1 MPVKIPVGLPSP
13 PGLQTA
19 RDQLWAEGP
28 EASGGFC
35 TVPTSL
41 PQPTCPV
48 PFLGACSKPCSLDLD
63 GFPLPPKPFLCFKS
77 CFLSDLFQ
85 QVFPG
90 TPRGT
95 SPPPLLNSWRAVYF
109 NVELGFC
116 APLGYKRWG
125 LRRQASGRLHL
136 GVPMV
141 ACLVLRLESAGCT
154 FNEHIAAARLLCA
167 GMMLGSESRAR
178 HRHGACVRICD

>member
-109 NVELGFC
+109 NVELGLC